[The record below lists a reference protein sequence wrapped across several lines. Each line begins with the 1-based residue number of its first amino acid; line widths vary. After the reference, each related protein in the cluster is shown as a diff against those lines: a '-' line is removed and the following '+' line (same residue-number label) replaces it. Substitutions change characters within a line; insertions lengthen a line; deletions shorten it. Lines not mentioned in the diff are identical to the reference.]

1 MSVRLWTRDEVE
13 QAIALYCV
21 TPFGRFHSRNPEI
34 IELAQRLDRT
44 PSSIAMK
51 LSNLAALD
59 SSLPQKG
66 MANFSKLDKEVW
78 HDFFAQPLLL
88 EPNEEAFFG
97 FAEEQA
103 IFDHGGRSGEDRQG
117 IATIRTGQGF
127 FRQTVLTAY
136 RNKCAVTGVTN
147 SELLVASHIVPW
159 ARDKSPRLDPTN
171 GICLNAFYD
180 KAFDRGLITFDTDF
194 RLIASTKLTPH
205 TREHVDKYVGQTLSM
220 PERFLPSQQHLD
232 YHRNSVFVP

>member
-1 MSVRLWTRDEVE
+1 ME

-21 TPFGRFHSRNPEI
+21 TPFGRFHYRNPEI

-44 PSSIAMK
+44 PSSIALK

-59 SSLPQKG
+59 TSLPQKG

-78 HDFFAQPLLL
+78 HDFFQQTLMPAPENL
-88 EPNEEAFFG
+88 ASAG
-97 FAEEQA
+97 FAEGQA
-103 IFDHGGRSGEDRQG
+103 PFIYDGKEGEDRAG
-117 IATIRTGQGF
+117 TTTIRTGQGF

-147 SELLVASHIVPW
+147 PELLVASHIVPW
-159 ARDKSPRLDPTN
+159 AQDKSPRLDPTN

-180 KAFDRGLITFDTDF
+180 
-194 RLIASTKLTPH
+194 
-205 TREHVDKYVGQTLSM
+205 
-220 PERFLPSQQHLD
+220 
-232 YHRNSVFVP
+232 

>member
-44 PSSIAMK
+44 PSSIALK
-51 LSNLAALD
+51 LANFAALD
-59 SSLPQKG
+59 GSLPQKG
-66 MANFSKLDKEVW
+66 MANFSRLDKEVW
-78 HDFFAQPLLL
+78 HDFFSQPLTPELNNQAL
-88 EPNEEAFFG
+88 SG
-97 FAEEQA
+97 FAEGPIA
-103 IFDHGGRSGEDRQG
+103 FDHESKSGEDRP
-117 IATIRTGQGF
+117 ALTTIRTGQGF

-136 RNKCAVTGVTN
+136 GNKCAVTGVTN

-180 KAFDRGLITFDTDF
+180 KAFDRGLITFDNDF
-194 RLIASTKLTPH
+194 RLVASSKLTPH
-205 TREHVDKYVGQTLSM
+205 TREHVEKYVGQTLSM

-232 YHRNSVFVP
+232 YHRNSVFAP